1 MIDNVRKDSAII
13 PIYNPNEL
21 LIDKMRVLGNVK
33 TNIQQVFP
41 CETHH
46 FITFSS
52 KDL

>member
-13 PIYNPNEL
+13 PIYKSNGL
-21 LIDKMRVLGNVK
+21 LIDRRFVLVMLK
-33 TNIQQVFP
+33 LIIQQVFP

>member
-13 PIYNPNEL
+13 PIYKPNGL
-21 LIDKMRVLGNVK
+21 LMDKRCILGNVK
-33 TNIQQVFP
+33 ANIQKVFP
-41 CETHH
+41 CESHH